1 MSAQPPV
8 LLHQVQGNL
17 RGRLKLTGGVF
28 NAIIAIIR
36 VQRVVGLVPFHTPV
50 VGDFIP
56 LVSSQFLGHLVRH
69 LYVFIGLVPIKNSFK
84 LMVVI
89 CNSSVQMV
97 G

>member
-1 MSAQPPV
+1 MRERAQPPV

-28 NAIIAIIR
+28 NAIIR

-89 CNSSVQMV
+89 CNFSVQMV